1 MKVVYFLPVLFVSAE
16 IPKYDGLPYDNKEE
30 KLINKL
36 LDKKKYS
43 PLVRPVREVHDV
55 VNINFTLIL
64 SQLIS
69 LEEYEQFMTAKVWLA
84 QSWFDERLKWNP
96 ADHGGIEKV
105 QLPGDEIWRP
115 ELVLYNNADGS
126 YESTFMAMAIVYFNG
141 SVEWTPP
148 AVFHSSCGIRVRH
161 FPFDIQLCPM
171 EFQSWVF
178 SKKEVQIQLTV
189 SKHGSLQAIR
199 NDFTDSGE
207 WAIIGLPARKTTT
220 ENDKMDK
227 VRFDIVMKRKPLFYT
242 VNLIVPCILI
252 TSLAIFVFVL
262 PSESGEKMS
271 LCISVLLALTVFLLL
286 ISKLIPPTS
295 LDVPLI
301 GRFLIFTMVLVTSSI
316 VASVCVLN
324 IHYRSPQT
332 HDMPKWLRHVFLQVL
347 PKYIFFR
354 RNLNF
359 KIDEANVDN
368 KMSWKHSEAKVPSDS
383 STEESTTEALQGERN
398 STLASLQGSIRAA
411 LMEMSFIGDCIRHH
425 EAAKAVAT
433 EWQYVAMVLDRLLLW
448 IFLLVT
454 FFGTIFIFLSPLIYP
469 DIVVCEEG
477 GKQKASYLG
486 YADCAPILVLD
497 EILT

>member
-1 MKVVYFLPVLFVSAE
+1 M
-16 IPKYDGLPYDNKEE
+16 
-30 KLINKL
+30 
-36 LDKKKYS
+36 
-43 PLVRPVREVHDV
+43 

-96 ADHGGIEKV
+96 ADHGGMEKV
-105 QLPGDEIWRP
+105 QLPGEEIWRP

-178 SKKEVQIQLTV
+178 SKKEIQIQLTE

-199 NDFTDSGE
+199 NDFTESGE

-220 ENDKMDK
+220 NNDKMDK

-271 LCISVLLALTVFLLL
+271 LCISVLLALTVFL
-286 ISKLIPPTS
+286 
-295 LDVPLI
+295 V
-301 GRFLIFTMVLVTSSI
+301 RFDS
-316 VASVCVLN
+316 
-324 IHYRSPQT
+324 YR
-332 HDMPKWLRHVFLQVL
+332 
-347 PKYIFFR
+347 
-354 RNLNF
+354 
-359 KIDEANVDN
+359 
-368 KMSWKHSEAKVPSDS
+368 
-383 STEESTTEALQGERN
+383 AL
-398 STLASLQGSIRAA
+398 
-411 LMEMSFIGDCIRHH
+411 
-425 EAAKAVAT
+425 
-433 EWQYVAMVLDRLLLW
+433 
-448 IFLLVT
+448 
-454 FFGTIFIFLSPLIYP
+454 
-469 DIVVCEEG
+469 
-477 GKQKASYLG
+477 
-486 YADCAPILVLD
+486 
-497 EILT
+497 

>member
-1 MKVVYFLPVLFVSAE
+1 MHEV
-16 IPKYDGLPYDNKEE
+16 PKYDGLPYDDREE

-43 PLVRPVREVHDV
+43 PLVRPVREVDDV
-55 VNINFTLIL
+55 MNINFTLIL

-69 LEEYEQFMTAKVWLA
+69 LEEYDQYMTAKVWLA

-96 ADHGGIEKV
+96 ADFGGIEKV
-105 QLPGDEIWRP
+105 QLPGEEIWRP

-171 EFQSWVF
+171 IFQSWVF
-178 SKKEVQIQLTV
+178 SKKEIRLKLTE
-189 SKHGSLQAIR
+189 SKYGSLQAIR
-199 NDFTDSGE
+199 NDFTESGE

-220 ENDKMDK
+220 DNDKMDK

-242 VNLIVPCILI
+242 VNLIVPCVLI
-252 TSLAIFVFVL
+252 TCLAIFVFVL

-316 VASVCVLN
+316 VTSVCVLN

-359 KIDEANVDN
+359 KIDESNVDN
-368 KMSWKHSEAKVPSDS
+368 KISWKHPKPRGNSASASP
-383 STEESTTEALQGERN
+383 TE
-398 STLASLQGSIRAA
+398 GSIRAA
-411 LMEMSFIGDCIRHH
+411 LMEMSFIGDCVRHH

-433 EWQYVAMVLDRLLLW
+433 EWQYVAIVLDRLLLW

-454 FFGTIFIFLSPLIYP
+454 FFGTVFIFLSPVFYP
-469 DIVVCEEG
+469 DIVVCEDGEL
-477 GKQKASYLG
+477 QKASYLG
-486 YADCAPILVLD
+486 YTDCAHILVLD
-497 EILT
+497 EILA